1 MQQKVNSVVV
11 KSEPENTTFEDV
23 QILKGAEG
31 LYIETIEKIGTDTEG
46 KDLMQTRLTM
56 YPWETIVSLS
66 WTEPTL
72 IEQTKQTIILEALQ
86 DIEGFLEDYESED
99 EEEEDESTDAR
110 DNPKVNPYE

>member
-11 KSEPENTTFEDV
+11 KSEPENTVFNDV

-31 LYIETIEKIGTDTEG
+31 LYIETSEKIGTDTEG
-46 KDLMQTRLTM
+46 ADLMQTRLTM

-72 IEQTKQTIILEALQ
+72 IEQTKQAIILEALQ
-86 DIEGFLEDYESED
+86 DIEGFLEDYDADED
-99 EEEEDESTDAR
+99 EEEESADAR